1 MSTVDSSLRRAVVAH
16 VGKVREK
23 LGEAD
28 QPRTVCVV
36 PRYLGALCLL
46 LKAKLNRVKSANPQS
61 PLTCKSGAPVV
72 WPARLVVWVLD
83 VHAQIQTVRD
93 GPSRSG

>member
-23 LGEAD
+23 LGKAD

-46 LKAKLNRVKSANPQS
+46 LKAIIYFVEY
-61 PLTCKSGAPVV
+61 
-72 WPARLVVWVLD
+72 LV
-83 VHAQIQTVRD
+83 HKYF
-93 GPSRSG
+93 